1 MRRGTWLDQR
11 TGLLE
16 CTGVDAAATACLVR
30 DPKNGGHVERKN
42 GGYGGWRVDR
52 ACAGVAVVVGE
63 KVVVFCEGAVTSREM

>member
-1 MRRGTWLDQR
+1 M
-11 TGLLE
+11 
-16 CTGVDAAATACLVR
+16 
-30 DPKNGGHVERKN
+30 ERKN